1 MSSQVCQI
9 LIILIFSMISWII
22 LVAVLEVMM
31 LLNVNRN
38 QTIAEIN
45 QLLVCYSYKILVLKY
60 HQLTIQLFKNNS
72 YDTNSILL
80 AV

>member
-1 MSSQVCQI
+1 
-9 LIILIFSMISWII
+9 MISWII

-31 LLNVNRN
+31 LLNVNKN

-60 HQLTIQLFKNNS
+60 HLLVIELYKDNSYVKNSIQL
-72 YDTNSILL
+72 

>member
-1 MSSQVCQI
+1 
-9 LIILIFSMISWII
+9 MIYWII

-45 QLLVCYSYKILVLKY
+45 QLLVCYSLK
-60 HQLTIQLFKNNS
+60 TPSTNNS
-72 YDTNSILL
+72 II
-80 AV
+80 